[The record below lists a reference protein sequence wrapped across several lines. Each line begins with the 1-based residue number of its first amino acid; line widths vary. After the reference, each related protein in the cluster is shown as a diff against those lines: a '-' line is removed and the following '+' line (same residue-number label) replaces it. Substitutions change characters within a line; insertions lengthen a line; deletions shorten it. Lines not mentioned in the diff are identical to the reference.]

1 MTWNDLR
8 IISPKH
14 KPHWSAVIEQFRTSQ
29 WMIDNDEF
37 SCILLNPHS
46 TVEKAETGKKIEKR
60 KQEKR
65 RTWEWE
71 RERERENKHE
81 SKSKRNERQKG
92 DPENQKEREKK
103 HGTWSEKG
111 KNKANLISNVKDFQ
125 DTRIKTMPDFQC
137 QPRLG
142 SSTIR
147 AHTQD
152 AIFVV
157 GHHLR
162 SHCGKAW
169 HECWDYTPV
178 N

>member
-1 MTWNDLR
+1 MKW
-8 IISPKH
+8 PKDH
-14 KPHWSAVIEQFRTSQ
+14 ITQTQTTLKCGDWTIQNIPMDDRQ
-29 WMIDNDEF
+29 WWVF
-37 SCILLNPHS
+37 LHPPKS
-46 TVEKAETGKKIEKR
+46 TQHHGKSRDR
-60 KQEKR
+60 KEDRKEEAR
-65 RTWEWE
+65 KKENMRV